1 MQNFTSHKR
10 LYINMT
16 AFANKRQN
24 IKLKLQ
30 RGLLKKNCSP
40 RRSGVIKS
48 TDFLNVFTPTNKSG
62 NTIKHLSRI

>member
-1 MQNFTSHKR
+1 MQNSTSHKR

-30 RGLLKKNCSP
+30 RGLLKKIAHRGEVVS
-40 RRSGVIKS
+40 
-48 TDFLNVFTPTNKSG
+48 LNLLTF
-62 NTIKHLSRI
+62 